1 MQIDW
6 GGEYKKLNTF
16 FTCIGIAHR
25 VSCPPPSHQQNGV
38 VECKHRYIVEVGLSL
53 LAHAHMPLK
62 YWNEAFAI
70 VAYLINRTPSHVIDY
85 QTPIQK
91 LSGAMCEYSQLRI
104 F

>member
-1 MQIDW
+1 MHWD
-6 GGEYKKLNTF
+6 
-16 FTCIGIAHR
+16 CS
-25 VSCPPPSHQQNGV
+25 SCFLPPPSHQQNGV